1 MESDEREGITPSDTD
16 NKLGL
21 IDPAA
26 INQKEAQGVVD
37 AYSYA
42 FSGEV
47 DLDEMFAP
55 GAVLQLHRIAFFE
68 LYHWGGVY
76 RRTTPSLRQ
85 LKLPPPSDVPNLMVQ
100 LLANTDYRRQLE
112 LTPSENVELL
122 AGFHRD
128 FLAIHPFENG
138 NGRMARLLTDI
149 LAAQLGYQN
158 ISLYAPQGN
167 RREQYLAALA
177 AADQGDYGPL
187 EAMITAVLK
196 PL

>member
-1 MESDEREGITPSDTD
+1 MLS
-16 NKLGL
+16 
-21 IDPAA
+21 
-26 INQKEAQGVVD
+26 
-37 AYSYA
+37 
-42 FSGEV
+42 
-47 DLDEMFAP
+47 P
-55 GAVLQLHRIAFFE
+55 GAVLRLHRIAFFE

-76 RRTTPSLRQ
+76 RRTTPLIRQ
-85 LKLPPPSDVPNLMVQ
+85 LELPPPSEVPNMLGQ

-112 LTPSENVELL
+112 LTAAEQVDLL
-122 AGFHRD
+122 ARFHRD

-158 ISLYAPQGN
+158 IPLYAPQGN

-177 AADQGDYGPL
+177 AADQGNYSQL
-187 EAMITAVLK
+187 EALIEAVLR